1 MKSQDLGGDLTPRQF
16 LRRAD
21 GFAHAL
27 AGGLWAPSPMVL
39 SSPRWGT
46 QLYGKVVSADREK
59 LLRWAAL
66 CGIPA
71 RALQRKD
78 LPDLE
83 ARRRG
88 IRRRVEAYHIDLWG
102 ERLGFA
108 YPGSRSRETRP
119 ASGPG

>member
-1 MKSQDLGGDLTPRQF
+1 MKVSRVLLGEDLTPRRF
-16 LRRAD
+16 ERRAH

-27 AGGLWAPSPMVL
+27 AGGLWAAPPLYL

-46 QLYGKVVSADREK
+46 QLYGKVVSTDRDK
-59 LLRWAAL
+59 LLRWGAL
-66 CGIPA
+66 HGIPA

-88 IRRRVEAYHIDLWG
+88 VRRRVDAYHIDLWG
-102 ERLGFA
+102 ERLAFA
-108 YPGSRSRETRP
+108 YPHL
-119 ASGPG
+119 